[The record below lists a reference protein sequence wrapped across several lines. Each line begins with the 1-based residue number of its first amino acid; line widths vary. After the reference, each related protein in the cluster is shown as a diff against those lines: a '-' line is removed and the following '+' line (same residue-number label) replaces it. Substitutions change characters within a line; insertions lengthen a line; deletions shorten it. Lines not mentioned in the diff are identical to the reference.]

1 MIRYYKI
8 LDCNGKIRYQG
19 KKDITCFDHLHS
31 WIDQLKILLNDND
44 QLFIGPNDYYGDL
57 TRDNRYLVQ

>member
-1 MIRYYKI
+1 MIKYYKI

-19 KKDITCFDHLHS
+19 ELNITCFDHLHT
-31 WIDQLKILLNDND
+31 WINELKPLVNDTD

-57 TRDNRYLVQ
+57 TRDDRYLIQ